1 MAGTERQ
8 LARAT
13 LSTDPRFLRA
23 GALFTREMAI
33 AAGLPERVA
42 ATLELAAEEAGL
54 LIINQSF
61 EGKRTGTF
69 DIICEYHD
77 GRFIAAFEDQGLP
90 FEWGRA
96 AQSDTTRHSVAL
108 LSGFADELRMI
119 NLGRDGKRL
128 EFVVHQ
134 SSPFL
139 ESSFREAEGED
150 DPEAVTIAPL
160 DTPIELRPTIPERDG
175 IAFAR
180 CMYKVYGLTYP
191 ETVYFPDRVRSLI
204 EQGLLMSFVAV
215 TADGE
220 VVGHQGV
227 KLESPMARV
236 ANICMG
242 AVDPRFRGRRLFE
255 QLKDMAADTLRQKG
269 LLGVHSEAVT
279 LHPFSQKANF
289 KTGGRETG
297 MLLCNIPRGFSFKDI
312 KDSDIIGEDRQTA
325 VLYYNVLNPTLRRSV
340 HLPPRHRQMIER
352 IYSWV
357 GLDRDTASSETGAIT
372 ALPEAAR
379 INVDVLPAQ
388 GSAVI
393 RVVEPGHNLASLLRD
408 QRDELKLGRIEV
420 IYLDIALHWPAT
432 PNLVQQAEELGFSFC
447 GIYPEKH
454 IDGDLLRLHYLNN
467 LRIDPSRIVTI
478 NEMGKDLLDYTL
490 AETKRVQ
497 AQA

>member
-1 MAGTERQ
+1 MAGNERR

-13 LSTDPRFLRA
+13 LATDPRFLRA

-42 ATLELAAEEAGL
+42 ANLELAAEEAGL
-54 LIINQSF
+54 LIIDQSF
-61 EGKRTGTF
+61 EGQRTGSF
-69 DIICEYHD
+69 DIICEYRD

-90 FEWGRA
+90 FEWGKA
-96 AQSDTTRHSVAL
+96 AQSDTSRHSVAL

-139 ESSFREAEGED
+139 ESSFREGEGED
-150 DPEAVTIAPL
+150 DPEAVDIAPL
-160 DTPIELRPTIPERDG
+160 DTPLELRPADPERDG
-175 IAFAR
+175 VAFAR
-180 CMYKVYGLTYP
+180 CMYKVYGLTYS
-191 ETVYFPDRVRSLI
+191 ETVYFPDRVRSLV
-204 EQGLLMSFVAV
+204 EKGLLMSFVAV

-227 KLESPMARV
+227 KLDSPMARV
-236 ANICMG
+236 ANSCMG
-242 AVDPRFRGRRLFE
+242 AVDPRYRGRRLFE
-255 QLKDMAADTLRQKG
+255 RLKDMALDRLRQQG

-289 KTGGRETG
+289 KAGGRETG
-297 MLLCNIPRGFSFKDI
+297 MLLGHIPRGFSFKDI
-312 KDSDIIGEDRQTA
+312 KDGDIIGEDRQTA
-325 VLYYNVLNPTLRRSV
+325 VLFYNVLNPPPRRSV
-340 HLPPRHRQMIER
+340 HLPARHRQMIER
-352 IYSWV
+352 IYSWA
-357 GLDRDTASSETGAIT
+357 GIDRNTATPETGAIS
-372 ALPEAAR
+372 ALPEVAR
-379 INVDVLPAQ
+379 IDVDMLPAQ
-388 GSAVI
+388 GSSVI
-393 RVVEPGHNLASLLRD
+393 KVIEPGRNFASLLRT
-408 QRDELKLGRIEV
+408 QRDELKTGKIEV

-432 PNLVQQAEELGFSFC
+432 PDLVQQAEELGFSFC

-454 IDGDLLRLHYLNN
+454 EDGDLLRLHYLNN
-467 LRIDPSRIVTI
+467 LRINPTRIVTI

-490 AETKRVQ
+490 AESKRVQ